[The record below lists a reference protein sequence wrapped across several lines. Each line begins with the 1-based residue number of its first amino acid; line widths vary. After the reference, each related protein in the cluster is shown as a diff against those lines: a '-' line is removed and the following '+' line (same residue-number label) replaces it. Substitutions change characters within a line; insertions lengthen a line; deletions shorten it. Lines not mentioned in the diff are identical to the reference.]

1 VTYLPLPVELWK
13 SLIRRRRVLAI
24 SATVAS
30 LAALIPI
37 AVLADD
43 TTATQ
48 AAGVAAD
55 TVWVIVAACFVMFM
69 QAGFAMLEVGFS
81 RMKNVGTVVA
91 KVITNLSVSSIAYWG
106 VGFGL
111 AFGAGG
117 AFALIGGSGFFP
129 TFSPGSSMD
138 LPAIAASTVPAAG
151 KWFFEFVFCAVS
163 LAIVWGTML
172 ERTKFIVYILFGVP
186 FAAFIYPLISHQ
198 LFGGGFLMATLG
210 SQDFAGSTVV
220 HLTGATAGLAGLLLL
235 GARIGKYER
244 GRSNAIPGHN
254 MPLAQ
259 LGVLILWFGWFGF
272 NPGSTLNATNLHFA
286 DVVVVTN
293 LAAAGGAVAA
303 LVTVY
308 LITKTMDVGMIGN
321 GAIAALV
328 AITAPSGYVEPW
340 AGIVIGAVAGVIVVV
355 GVLALD
361 RVLDDPV
368 GALPAHGMAG
378 IWGTLSCGLFTTPA
392 LAKFNGVGQGG
403 LFYTGS
409 SATGFSGSSRRQ
421 SVCASRQGRRWRV
434 WTSASTA
441 CGVTPSRSCRC
452 RAASTALL
460 TLRQSTRTRM
470 MNLCPPSTRRC
481 RRHDRER
488 KWPGDEHGGRDHP
501 PRAAA
506 GGPGRPGRM
515 RRLGRDGD
523 RGQRMRRAARL
534 HGEIPWGFRAHLAST
549 APES

>member
-1 VTYLPLPVELWK
+1 MNPNDPLV
-13 SLIRRRRVLAI
+13 
-24 SATVAS
+24 VAQ
-30 LAALIPI
+30 
-37 AVLADD
+37 
-43 TTATQ
+43 Q
-48 AAGVAAD
+48 ASVGAD
-55 TVWVIVAACFVMFM
+55 TVWVVVAAVLVMFM

-91 KVITNLSVSSIAYWG
+91 KGLTNCGVASMSYWA
-106 VGFGL
+106 VGFAL
-111 AFGAGG
+111 AFGA
-117 AFALIGGSGFFP
+117 AASWLFPIIGGTGFFP
-129 TFSPGSSMD
+129 TFSPGSSLN
-138 LPAIAASTVPAAG
+138 LPAMAGSTAPASA
-151 KWFFEFVFCAVS
+151 KFMFQFVFCAVS

-172 ERTKFIVYILFGVP
+172 ERTKFIVYILFGIP
-186 FAAFIYPLISHQ
+186 FAAVIYPLICHQ
-198 LFGGGFLMATLG
+198 LFGGGFLQATLG
-210 SQDFAGSTVV
+210 AQDFAGSTVV
-220 HLTGATAGLAGLLLL
+220 HLTGAVAGFAGLLLL
-235 GARIGKYER
+235 GPRIGKYEKK
-244 GRSNAIPGHN
+244 GQPNAIPGHN

-409 SATGFSGSSRRQ
+409 FHQLGAQAIAVGASFVTVFVLSYGLFWIIKKTVGLRVSAGEEMEGLDIS
-421 SVCASRQGRRWRV
+421 
-434 WTSASTA
+434 
-441 CGVTPSRSCRC
+441 
-452 RAASTALL
+452 
-460 TLRQSTRTRM
+460 
-470 MNLCPPSTRRC
+470 
-481 RRHDRER
+481 
-488 KWPGDEHGGRDHP
+488 EHG
-501 PRAAA
+501 
-506 GGPGRPGRM
+506 M
-515 RRLGRDGD
+515 
-523 RGQRMRRAARL
+523 
-534 HGEIPWGFRAHLAST
+534 WGY
-549 APES
+549 PESFMPVPGGVYRPADTPTVNPHPNHETVPAKQKEVSPA